1 MASEMAMLDAV
12 FKAETIDHANWQTL
26 GQLADA
32 LPKGAARK
40 ALERAVSMVEPDEDD
55 HLTWAQDT
63 RARLTMLQ
71 ASSSVMAKAGAKAEQ
86 LMAEVKGWLTGTG
99 TGKGAT
105 APAKKA
111 PTRKGPAKS
120 ASKQS
125 AAKKGATAAKTRS
138 EEHTS
143 ELQSLMRISYAVFCL
158 KQQQKFNRQPQKQKK

>member
-40 ALERAVSMVEPDEDD
+40 ALERAVSMVEPGEDD

-99 TGKGAT
+99 TGNGAT
-105 APAKKA
+105 APAQQA

-120 ASKQS
+120 ASEQY
-125 AAKKGATAAKTRS
+125 APNTGATAPHPAT
-138 EEHTS
+138 TP
-143 ELQSLMRISYAVFCL
+143 A
-158 KQQQKFNRQPQKQKK
+158 PP